1 MKKACITL
9 ALIIMAGILSGCAF
23 FEIFTAAPKTLQD
36 VHGQVGYENWQP
48 GNCTIVTQEYRTRL
62 LKQGYTA
69 NQLAIEPR
77 SVYQPND
84 HVVLIVTELDGSK
97 WLLDKNNK
105 FVNPYEETK

>member
-1 MKKACITL
+1 MKKLCIL
-9 ALIIMAGILSGCAF
+9 ALIAMTVLSGCAF
-23 FEIFTAAPKTLQD
+23 LELFTAAPKDLQE
-36 VHGQVGYENWQP
+36 VHGQVNHENWRP
-48 GNCTIVTQEYRTRL
+48 GNCVAVTQEYKTRL